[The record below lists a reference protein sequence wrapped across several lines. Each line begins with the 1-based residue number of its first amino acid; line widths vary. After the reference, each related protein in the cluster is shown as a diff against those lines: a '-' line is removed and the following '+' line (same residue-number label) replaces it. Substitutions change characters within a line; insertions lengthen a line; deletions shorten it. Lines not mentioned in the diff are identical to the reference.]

1 MSTPNPKLE
10 ATTTIDAPAEA
21 VWAHLS
27 DPRVLGGLS
36 PQVVRSTVQGSA
48 PVGVGTRFL
57 NVNRDGWKVWPT
69 RAVVTRYEPNR
80 ALAFKVKENGAV
92 WSFDLE
98 PAEGG
103 TRVVHRRELP
113 AGVTKT
119 SVLLQDKVLGGVAP
133 FEASLE
139 RGMALT
145 LQRLAAAVAAAR
157 V

>member
-1 MSTPNPKLE
+1 M
-10 ATTTIDAPAEA
+10 
-21 VWAHLS
+21 
-27 DPRVLGGLS
+27 
-36 PQVVRSTVQGSA
+36 
-48 PVGVGTRFL
+48 
-57 NVNRDGWKVWPT
+57 WPT

-113 AGVTKT
+113 AGVTRM
-119 SVLLQDKVLGGVAP
+119 SVLLQDKVLGGVEP